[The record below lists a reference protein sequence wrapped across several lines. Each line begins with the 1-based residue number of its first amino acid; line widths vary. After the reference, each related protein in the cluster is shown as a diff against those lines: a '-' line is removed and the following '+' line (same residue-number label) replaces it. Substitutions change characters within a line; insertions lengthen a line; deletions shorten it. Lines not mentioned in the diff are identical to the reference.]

1 MDTQSVTQLIVILI
15 LILLSGFFS
24 SAETALTMVNRMR
37 LRTLVEEDFKH
48 AATLQKVID
57 QYGNMLSTILIG
69 NNIVNISASAMATT
83 LAIRIFG
90 NYAVGFATGILT
102 IVVLIFGEIVPKT
115 LASTNSEKIALAYSS
130 TIYLLMKIM
139 TPVIKIIDGIANI
152 FFRLFRINADA
163 SDSGITESEL
173 KTIVDVSHEG
183 GIIETE
189 EREMIYNV
197 FDFGDSLAKDI
208 MIPRIDMTTI
218 SIDSTYDELLETF
231 KESMYTRIPVYENDT
246 ANIIG
251 LVNVKDLLLVE
262 NTSEFRIRSILR
274 EAYYTYEF
282 KKTADLLMEMRQSAS
297 SVAFVLN
304 EYGATVGLITL
315 EDLLEEIVGEIR
327 DEYDEDENEFIKQ
340 ISDREYLITGSM
352 KLDDINDALKTS
364 FDSENYDSIGGIM
377 IEFLDKLPQAGES
390 VVLEDGTTLTADSIK
405 QNRIEWV
412 HMLLPLASD
421 EQLSSEMEGD
431 LETTS
436 SEPEL

>member
-69 NNIVNISASAMATT
+69 NNIVNISASALATT
-83 LAIRIFG
+83 LAIRVFG
-90 NYAVGFATGILT
+90 NYAVGLATGILT

-130 TIYLLMKIM
+130 TIYMLMKIM

-152 FFRLFRINADA
+152 FFRLFRIDADA
-163 SDSGITESEL
+163 TDSGITESEL

-218 SIDSTYDELLETF
+218 SIDSTYQELLETF

-262 NTSEFRIRSILR
+262 NTDEFSIRSILR
-274 EAYYTYEF
+274 DAYYTYEF
-282 KKTADLLMEMRQSAS
+282 KKTADLLMEMRSSAS

-327 DEYDEDENEFIKQ
+327 DEYDEDEKEFIKQ
-340 ISDREYLITGSM
+340 LSDREYLITGSM
-352 KLDDINDALKTS
+352 KLDDINDALKTD

-412 HMLLPLASD
+412 RMLLPLILEEQVIPND
-421 EQLSSEMEGD
+421 ESKESMSE
-431 LETTS
+431 
-436 SEPEL
+436 SEIES

>member
-1 MDTQSVTQLIVILI
+1 LDTQSVTQIIIIFI

-37 LRTLVEEDFKH
+37 LRTLVEEDHKH

-69 NNIVNISASAMATT
+69 NNIVNISASALATT
-83 LAIRIFG
+83 LAIRVFG
-90 NYAVGFATGILT
+90 NYAVGLATGILT
-102 IVVLIFGEIVPKT
+102 IIVLIFGEIVPKT
-115 LASTNSEKIALAYSS
+115 LASTNSEKIALAYSNV
-130 TIYLLMKIM
+130 IYLLMKIM
-139 TPVIKIIDGIANI
+139 TPVIFIIDTIANG
-152 FFRLFRINADA
+152 FFRLFRINANA
-163 SDSGITESEL
+163 TDSGITESEL

-218 SIDSTYDELLETF
+218 NIQATYLELLETF

-246 ANIIG
+246 ANIVG

-262 NTSEFRIRSILR
+262 DSSDFCIKNILR

-282 KKTADLLMEMRQSAS
+282 KKTADLLMEMRASAS

-327 DEYDEDENEFIKQ
+327 DEYDEDEKEFIKQ
-340 ISDREYLITGSM
+340 LSESEYLITGSM
-352 KLDDINDALKTS
+352 KLDDVNNSLKTN
-364 FDSENYDSIGGIM
+364 FDSENYDSIGGVM
-377 IEFLDKLPQAGES
+377 IELLDKLPQAGES
-390 VVLEDGTTLTADSIK
+390 VVLEDGTTLLADSIK

-412 HMLLPLASD
+412 KMTLPPKPV
-421 EQLSSEMEGD
+421 SEED
-431 LETTS
+431 QNPETE
-436 SEPEL
+436 SESQ

>member
-262 NTSEFRIRSILR
+262 NTSEFSIRSILR

-352 KLDDINDALKTS
+352 KLDDINDALKTN

-412 HMLLPLASD
+412 HMFLPLASD
-421 EQLSSEMEGD
+421 EQSSSETEGD

-436 SEPEL
+436 SEPQL

>member
-83 LAIRIFG
+83 LAIRAFG
-90 NYAVGFATGILT
+90 NYAVGLATGILT

-130 TIYLLMKIM
+130 TIYMLMKIM
-139 TPVIKIIDGIANI
+139 TPVIKIIDGIANT
-152 FFRLFRINADA
+152 FFRLFRIDADA
-163 SDSGITESEL
+163 TDSGITESEL

-218 SIDSTYDELLETF
+218 SIDSTYQELLETF

-262 NTSEFRIRSILR
+262 NTDEFSIRSILR
-274 EAYYTYEF
+274 DAYYTYEF
-282 KKTADLLMEMRQSAS
+282 KKTADLLMEMRSSAS

-327 DEYDEDENEFIKQ
+327 DEYDEDEKEFIKQ
-340 ISDREYLITGSM
+340 LSDREYLITGSM
-352 KLDDINDALKTS
+352 KLDDINDALKTD

-412 HMLLPLASD
+412 RMLLPLIPEEQVIPND
-421 EQLSSEMEGD
+421 ESKESMSE
-431 LETTS
+431 
-436 SEPEL
+436 SEIES

>member
-69 NNIVNISASAMATT
+69 NNIVNISASALATT
-83 LAIRIFG
+83 LAIRAFG
-90 NYAVGFATGILT
+90 NYAVGLATGILT

-130 TIYLLMKIM
+130 TIYTLMKIM

-152 FFRLFRINADA
+152 FFRLFRIDADA
-163 SDSGITESEL
+163 TDSGITESEL

-218 SIDSTYDELLETF
+218 SIDSTYQELLETF

-262 NTSEFRIRSILR
+262 NTDEFSIRSILR
-274 EAYYTYEF
+274 DAYYTYEF
-282 KKTADLLMEMRQSAS
+282 KKTADLLMEMRSSAS

-327 DEYDEDENEFIKQ
+327 DEYDEDEKEFIKQ
-340 ISDREYLITGSM
+340 LSDREYLITGSM
-352 KLDDINDALKTS
+352 KLDDINDALKTD

-412 HMLLPLASD
+412 RMLLPLIPEEQVIPKD
-421 EQLSSEMEGD
+421 EPNESMSGTEIE
-431 LETTS
+431 S
-436 SEPEL
+436 

>member
-1 MDTQSVTQLIVILI
+1 LDTQSVTQLIVILI

-218 SIDSTYDELLETF
+218 SIDSTYNELLETF

-262 NTSEFRIRSILR
+262 NTSEFSIRSILR

-352 KLDDINDALKTS
+352 KLDDINDVLKTS

-412 HMLLPLASD
+412 HMSLPLASD
-421 EQLSSEMEGD
+421 EQSSSETEGD

>member
-1 MDTQSVTQLIVILI
+1 LDTQSVTQITVIFI

-37 LRTLVEEDFKH
+37 LRTLVEEDHKH
-48 AATLQKVID
+48 AVTLQKVID

-69 NNIVNISASAMATT
+69 NNIVNISASALATT
-83 LAIRIFG
+83 LAIRVFG
-90 NYAVGFATGILT
+90 NYAVGLATGILT
-102 IVVLIFGEIVPKT
+102 IIVLIFGEIVPKT
-115 LASTNSEKIALAYSS
+115 LASTNSEKIALAYSNV
-130 TIYLLMKIM
+130 IYFLMKIM
-139 TPVIKIIDGIANI
+139 TPVIFIIDTIANI
-152 FFRLFRINADA
+152 FFRLFRINANA
-163 SDSGITESEL
+163 TDSGITESEL

-218 SIDSTYDELLETF
+218 NIQATYHELLETF

-246 ANIIG
+246 ANIVG

-262 NTSEFRIRSILR
+262 DSSDFCIKNILR

-282 KKTADLLMEMRQSAS
+282 KKTADLLMEMRASAS

-327 DEYDEDENEFIKQ
+327 DEYDEDEKEFIKQ
-340 ISDREYLITGSM
+340 LSESEYLITGSM
-352 KLDDINDALKTS
+352 KLDDVNNSIKTN
-364 FDSENYDSIGGIM
+364 FDSENYDSIGGVM
-377 IEFLDKLPQAGES
+377 IELLDKLPQAGES
-390 VVLEDGTTLTADSIK
+390 VVLEDGTTLLAESIR

-412 HMLLPLASD
+412 KMTLPPKPV
-421 EQLSSEMEGD
+421 SE
-431 LETTS
+431 ETQNQETE
-436 SEPEL
+436 SE

>member
-1 MDTQSVTQLIVILI
+1 LDTQSVTQLIVILI

-218 SIDSTYDELLETF
+218 SIDSTYNELLETF
-231 KESMYTRIPVYENDT
+231 KESMYTRIPVYESDT

-262 NTSEFRIRSILR
+262 NTSEFSIRSILR

-352 KLDDINDALKTS
+352 KLDDINDVLKTS

-412 HMLLPLASD
+412 HMSLPLASD
-421 EQLSSEMEGD
+421 EQSSSETEGD